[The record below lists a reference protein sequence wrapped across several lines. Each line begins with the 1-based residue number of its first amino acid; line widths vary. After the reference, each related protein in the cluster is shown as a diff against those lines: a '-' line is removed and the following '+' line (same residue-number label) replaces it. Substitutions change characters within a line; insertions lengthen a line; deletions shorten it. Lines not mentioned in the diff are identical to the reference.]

1 MKFSFHADDFMQAIL
16 QTGKTVNAIAKAA
29 GVAPSSVQKAALG
42 LPLRI
47 DTFCKICAALN
58 IKPSNVEIQ
67 KS

>member
-1 MKFSFHADDFMQAIL
+1 MKFSFQADDFMQAIL

-29 GVAPSSVQKAALG
+29 NVSPASIQKAALG

-47 DTFCKICAALN
+47 DTFSKICRTLN
-58 IKPSNVEIQ
+58 ITPTFGEFK